1 MTSRLQVIQ
10 GDITQLSVDAIVN
23 AANASLMGG
32 GGVDGAIHRAAGPA
46 LLDACKLIRQ
56 QQGECQTGHAV
67 ITPAGSFRQR
77 RLFTQWGP
85 SGEAANTRKLSY
97 SKRHTGIVYCLPR
110 RITFVPSLFR
120 QSVPAFMAIHAPRPL
135 KSPSGRFQI
144 LLPVTL
150 CLNRYTLSV
159 MMKKLPGFTQDYLL
173 SKATTLPDKTRLER
187 AVEPLCARH
196 PGECGILALDNSLD
210 AFAARYRLTE
220 MAART
225 LDVQYYIWED
235 DMSGRLLFSVLLS
248 AAKRGVHVRL
258 LLDDNNTPGL
268 DDTLRLLDSHPN
280 IEVRLFNPFSFR
292 TLRALGYLTDFA
304 RLNRRMHN
312 KSYTAD
318 GVVTLV
324 GGRNIGDAYFGA
336 GEEPLFSDLDVMAI
350 GPVVNDVANDFERYW
365 RCSSVSTLQQ
375 VLSLSEQELT
385 QRIELPESWY
395 NDEIT
400 RRYLHKL
407 ETSQFMADLDR
418 GTLPLIWAKT
428 RLLSDDPSKG
438 EGKAQR
444 HSLLPQRLFDVMG
457 SPTERIDIISAYFV
471 PTRAGVAQLL
481 NLVRK
486 GVKIAILTNSLA
498 ANDVAV
504 VHAGY
509 ARWRKKLL
517 RYGVEL
523 YELKPTREHETAV
536 HDRGLTGNSGSSL
549 HAKTFSI
556 DGSKVFIGSL
566 NFDPRSTLLNTEMGF
581 VIESETLATLI
592 HKRFTQSQRDAAWQL
607 RLDRWGRINWIDR
620 QQEEEKVLKKEP
632 ATRFWQRVLVRLAA
646 ILPVEWLL

>member
-1 MTSRLQVIQ
+1 MNELTRLAR
-10 GDITQLSVDAIVN
+10 AIV
-23 AANASLMGG
+23 
-32 GGVDGAIHRAAGPA
+32 
-46 LLDACKLIRQ
+46 
-56 QQGECQTGHAV
+56 
-67 ITPAGSFRQR
+67 
-77 RLFTQWGP
+77 
-85 SGEAANTRKLSY
+85 
-97 SKRHTGIVYCLPR
+97 
-110 RITFVPSLFR
+110 
-120 QSVPAFMAIHAPRPL
+120 
-135 KSPSGRFQI
+135 
-144 LLPVTL
+144 
-150 CLNRYTLSV
+150 
-159 MMKKLPGFTQDYLL
+159 
-173 SKATTLPDKTRLER
+173 
-187 AVEPLCARH
+187 PLCENH
-196 PGECGILALDNSLD
+196 PNECGILALDDSLD
-210 AFAARYRLTE
+210 AFAARYLLAE
-220 MAART
+220 MAETT
-225 LDVQYYIWED
+225 LDVQYYIWEE
-235 DMSGRLLFSVLLS
+235 DMSGRLLFAVLLA

-268 DDTLRLLDSHPN
+268 DDTLKMLDAHPN

-292 TLRALGYLTDFA
+292 MLRALGYLTDFA

-312 KSYTAD
+312 KSFTAD

-336 GEEPLFSDLDVMAI
+336 GEEPLFSDLDVMAV
-350 GPVVNDVANDFERYW
+350 GPVVKDVADDFERYW
-365 RCSSVSTLQQ
+365 RCDSVSTLKS
-375 VLSLSEQELT
+375 VLALSEEEIT
-385 QRIELPESWY
+385 ERIELPESWY
-395 NDEIT
+395 NTDIT

-407 ETSQFMADLDR
+407 QTSQFMPHLESGA
-418 GTLPLIWAKT
+418 LPLIWART

-438 EGKAQR
+438 EGKVPR

-457 SPTERIDIISAYFV
+457 SPGERIDIISAYFV

-481 NLVRK
+481 QLVRK

-523 YELKPTREHETAV
+523 YELKPTQEHDRV
-536 HDRGLTGNSGSSL
+536 LHDRGLTGNSGSSL

-556 DGSKVFIGSL
+556 DGRKVFIGSL
-566 NFDPRSTLLNTEMGF
+566 NFDPRSTMLNTEMGF

-607 RLDRWGRINWIDR
+607 RLDRWGRINWVDR
-620 QQEEEKVLKKEP
+620 QQGNEVILKKEP
-632 ATRFWQRVLVRLAA
+632 ATGFWKRVLVRLAT

>member
-32 GGVDGAIHRAAGPA
+32 GVDGAIHRAAGRHCWMPVNSSA
-46 LLDACKLIRQ
+46 SNKANVRQDMRLSRLLA
-56 QQGECQTGHAV
+56 
-67 ITPAGSFRQR
+67 SFRQR
-77 RLFTQWGP
+77 RLFIQWGL

-97 SKRHTGIVYCLPR
+97 SKRHTGIVCCLPR
-110 RITFVPSLFR
+110 RIAFVPSLFR
-120 QSVPAFMAIHAPRPL
+120 QSVPASMVIHAPRPL

-523 YELKPTREHETAV
+523 YELKPTREHETVV